1 MTQSFFVPPSLP
13 SATGVD
19 QAAGGAFQPQGNA
32 PGSSLRAFANAM
44 DAASGAS
51 GPAQVVPAQFVPG
64 ADAPQAATG
73 VQGTTAPAQAAPAD
87 DAARQR
93 AIDGLELDAPVAGAG
108 AAAANG
114 GIGTGQ
120 AILDGLS
127 RIRGA
132 FDGGLQRVNDKVA
145 ATDMDVSD
153 MMGLQM
159 EVVQYSM
166 MVDVSSKLAG
176 KSTQAMDTLMK
187 AQ

>member
-1 MTQSFFVPPSLP
+1 MSHSVYLPPSVGQGGL
-13 SATGVD
+13 AD
-19 QAAGGAFQPQGNA
+19 AAGSAGAAPQA
-32 PGSSLRAFANAM
+32 PGGSSLRAFANAM
-44 DAASGAS
+44 DAASGAH
-51 GPAQVVPAQFVPG
+51 GPAQITPVQFVPG
-64 ADAPQAATG
+64 AEAAQAPSG
-73 VQGTTAPAQAAPAD
+73 VQSASPAAASDEAV
-87 DAARQR
+87 RQR
-93 AIDGLELDAPVAGAG
+93 AIDGLELDAPVAGAAG
-108 AAAANG
+108 AAAEG

-120 AILDGLS
+120 TILDGLA

-132 FDGGLQRVNDKVA
+132 FDGGLERVNSKVA
-145 ATDMDVSD
+145 ATDLDVSD